1 MKKLI
6 LILTLAAFACSP
18 LLATAAEASSKST
31 VTAVKNVKKGK
42 KKDGKKHGKKGGK
55 KHGKKK

>member
-6 LILTLAAFACSP
+6 LMLTLAAFACSP
-18 LLATAAEASSKST
+18 LLTSTAEAASKST
-31 VTAVKNVKKGK
+31 VTAVKNAKKEKKKGK
-42 KKDGKKHGKKGGK
+42 KGGKKGGK

>member
-18 LLATAAEASSKST
+18 MIQST
-31 VTAVKNVKKGK
+31 VEAAPVAKASAGKHVKKGA
-42 KKDGKKHGKKGGK
+42 KKHGKKHQK
-55 KHGKKK
+55 KHRK